1 MTTEIQKLIKE
12 YTQLTKRET
21 NELAKLV
28 SEYAEEEELVYEI
41 IGMLESGVS
50 FSDIKKDLK
59 NCRFGFDTVFFRE
72 YQKADIHENAILE
85 NPPEIREG
93 ELECPVCKQKKTV
106 VVEMQTRSA
115 DEGFTYKTHCFNPK
129 CRAVT

>member
-1 MTTEIQKLIKE
+1 MTQIQKALGD
-12 YTQLTKRET
+12 YTKLTKRQVT
-21 NELAKLV
+21 ELSKIV
-28 SEYAEEEELVYEI
+28 SEYAEEDELVYEI
-41 IGMLESGVS
+41 IGMLESGIS
-50 FSDIKKDLK
+50 FNDIKKDLK
-59 NCRFGFDTVFFRE
+59 TGKFGFETCFFRKN
-72 YQKADIHENAILE
+72 QKADIQENALLE

-93 ELECPVCKQKKTV
+93 EVECPVCKQKKTV